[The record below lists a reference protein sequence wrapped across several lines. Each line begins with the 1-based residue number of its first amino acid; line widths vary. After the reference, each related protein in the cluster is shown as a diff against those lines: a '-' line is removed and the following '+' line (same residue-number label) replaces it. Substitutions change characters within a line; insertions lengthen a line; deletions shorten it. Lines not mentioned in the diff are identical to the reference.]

1 LLEYPTHYFTH
12 RLWKSKIKSVGNEVV
27 CFVSVTAFL
36 KEVEQQQES
45 SRRDSDLATKRRILL
60 RIQQTLIAAQEVGDE
75 KLQIV
80 QTIQDLIENKAR
92 QLELDYR
99 NLGDCSIFCFRK
111 KMERKTVELKPS
123 TYSIYPFNLNITIL
137 SRVDELDSMTEE
149 PYSSLQWQA
158 KMLNV
163 QKLVFSKYI

>member
-1 LLEYPTHYFTH
+1 
-12 RLWKSKIKSVGNEVV
+12 V

-36 KEVEQQQES
+36 KEVEQEQES

>member
-1 LLEYPTHYFTH
+1 MKFTVSYFIDG
-12 RLWKSKIKSVGNEVV
+12 LGKNEVISANNEA
-27 CFVSVTAFL
+27 FLFFLVTAFL

-99 NLGDCSIFCFRK
+99 NLGEHVSFSVS
-111 KMERKTVELKPS
+111 ERKYIKL
-123 TYSIYPFNLNITIL
+123 FNWNLLLRI
-137 SRVDELDSMTEE
+137 V
-149 PYSSLQWQA
+149 A
-158 KMLNV
+158 
-163 QKLVFSKYI
+163 

>member
-1 LLEYPTHYFTH
+1 M
-12 RLWKSKIKSVGNEVV
+12 RLYLQTMKQS
-27 CFVSVTAFL
+27 FFLVTAFL

-99 NLGDCSIFCFRK
+99 NLGERILFSVS
-111 KMERKTVELKPS
+111 ERKFIKL
-123 TYSIYPFNLNITIL
+123 FNWNLLLHII
-137 SRVDELDSMTEE
+137 
-149 PYSSLQWQA
+149 A
-158 KMLNV
+158 
-163 QKLVFSKYI
+163 

>member
-1 LLEYPTHYFTH
+1 M
-12 RLWKSKIKSVGNEVV
+12 SASNETAPPL
-27 CFVSVTAFL
+27 FFVTAFL

-45 SRRDSDLATKRRILL
+45 SRRDSDLATKRRTLL

-99 NLGDCSIFCFRK
+99 NLGECVSFSTSQTANCCF
-111 KMERKTVELKPS
+111 P
-123 TYSIYPFNLNITIL
+123 
-137 SRVDELDSMTEE
+137 
-149 PYSSLQWQA
+149 
-158 KMLNV
+158 
-163 QKLVFSKYI
+163 

>member
-1 LLEYPTHYFTH
+1 MCVAY
-12 RLWKSKIKSVGNEVV
+12 
-27 CFVSVTAFL
+27 L

-45 SRRDSDLATKRRILL
+45 SRKDGDMATKKRNLL

-99 NLGDCSIFCFRK
+99 NLGVLH
-111 KMERKTVELKPS
+111 TL
-123 TYSIYPFNLNITIL
+123 
-137 SRVDELDSMTEE
+137 
-149 PYSSLQWQA
+149 
-158 KMLNV
+158 
-163 QKLVFSKYI
+163 

>member
-1 LLEYPTHYFTH
+1 MELLFHGLLKVCE
-12 RLWKSKIKSVGNEVV
+12 KIQLNLQVV
-27 CFVSVTAFL
+27 FFVFITAFL

-99 NLGDCSIFCFRK
+99 NLGKRISFSVS
-111 KMERKTVELKPS
+111 ERKWQDRTVEFKPV
-123 TYSIYPFNLNITIL
+123 TSIPTPAPSPVVSQSSGKLMNL
-137 SRVDELDSMTEE
+137 
-149 PYSSLQWQA
+149 YKWW
-158 KMLNV
+158 K
-163 QKLVFSKYI
+163 KLVEVLSGREI

>member
-1 LLEYPTHYFTH
+1 V
-12 RLWKSKIKSVGNEVV
+12 I
-27 CFVSVTAFL
+27 AFL

-80 QTIQDLIENKAR
+80 QTVQDLIENKAR

-99 NLGDCSIFCFRK
+99 NLGERILFPVS
-111 KMERKTVELKPS
+111 ERKWQERIVLLKPVTPIAAPS
-123 TYSIYPFNLNITIL
+123 P
-137 SRVDELDSMTEE
+137 
-149 PYSSLQWQA
+149 
-158 KMLNV
+158 
-163 QKLVFSKYI
+163 LV